1 MFDEGTRDDLD
12 KIRSESEGRVR
23 HRLERARQHDT
34 RVLILALL
42 SKAESCLTRGQIRSR
57 LPGPRRP
64 QRSINYHVRVLLNNG
79 LVKQCGDDDS
89 PAFELR

>member
-1 MFDEGTRDDLD
+1 MFDESGWDDLESVRR
-12 KIRSESEGRVR
+12 KSEGRVR
-23 HRLERARQHDT
+23 RKLERARQHDT

-42 SKAESCLTRGQIRSR
+42 SKTETCLTPGQIRSR

-64 QRSINYHVRVLLNNG
+64 QRHIDYHLRVLVANG
-79 LVKQCGDDDS
+79 LARRCGDP